1 MLYDN
6 GQLLFLYADGW
17 QISKDLRYKQVVEE
31 TIAWMQRELLNKI
44 GAFYTSF
51 DADSLD
57 KDGHCVE
64 GAFYVWQPA
73 EVKH

>member
-31 TIAWMQRELLNKI
+31 TVAWLASEMRDKG
-44 GAFYTSF
+44 GAFYSSF

-57 KDGHCVE
+57 ENGHSAE
-64 GAFYVWQPA
+64 GAFYVWLPD
-73 EVKH
+73 EV